1 MVTPKEIIELIES
14 LPNSEYHIYTDERGV
29 TVTSEWLVGNF
40 ACMGFVAATKEDAAQ
55 RLIDYL
61 DRHIKHDSIVG
72 DIVCKS
78 GYPDLK
84 RVKEYCNNTFID

>member
-40 ACMGFVAATKEDAAQ
+40 AGM
-55 RLIDYL
+55 
-61 DRHIKHDSIVG
+61 G